1 MIHWVRLRPPVRAV
15 IIVCVVLGA
24 AGCRSKDNRTTPS
37 AGAVTTP
44 RPPAAGL
51 NRPKSAEPVPP
62 AAGATTKTP
71 PEKAEKK
78 PGDVGALAQGLDLTL
93 ADNKTGVIVA
103 RIKAST
109 GAVGMTGPEE
119 GAAGALSNGIATLYD
134 KGKPA
139 ATVTADR
146 IFADQATRTITGKGH
161 VVARSLIHK
170 GAPTVRADTMVWR
183 YADRTI
189 RGNGNV
195 IMSQEP
201 SIFLRGE
208 RFVANTELRKVEV
221 FAE

>member
-1 MIHWVRLRPPVRAV
+1 V
-15 IIVCVVLGA
+15 
-24 AGCRSKDNRTTPS
+24 
-37 AGAVTTP
+37 
-44 RPPAAGL
+44 
-51 NRPKSAEPVPP
+51 
-62 AAGATTKTP
+62 
-71 PEKAEKK
+71 KK
-78 PGDVGALAQGLDLTL
+78 VKDVGALAQGLDLTL

-109 GAVGMTGPEE
+109 GAVGMTGPDE
-119 GAAGALSNGIATLYD
+119 GAAGALSNGTATLYD

-170 GAPTVRADTMVWR
+170 GAPTVRSDTMVWR
-183 YADRTI
+183 YADSTI

-201 SIFLRGE
+201 SVYLRGE
-208 RFVANTELRKVEV
+208 RFTANTEMRRVEV